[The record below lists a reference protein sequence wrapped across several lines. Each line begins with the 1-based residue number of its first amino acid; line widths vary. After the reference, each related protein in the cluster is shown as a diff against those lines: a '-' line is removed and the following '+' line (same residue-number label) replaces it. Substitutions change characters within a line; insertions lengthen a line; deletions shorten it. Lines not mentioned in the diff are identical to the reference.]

1 MDAPSTDLPG
11 GRDFEHLALPYLEA
25 VARFARSLS
34 RNREDADDLVQ
45 ETFLKAYRGWHT
57 FDPSNDPRR
66 WLFAICHNV
75 FVRMRRRGTQ
85 MIESEDGD
93 VDAIPAVMQHVA
105 ASQAGLGE
113 LFERLDVRRA
123 VRRAVDDLPE
133 PHRSILVLVDLE
145 ERTYEE
151 AAAIL
156 GVPIGTVRSRLFR
169 ARRTV
174 QEALLTYAEDMGL
187 GAPRRPGAARVLATV
202 PVGIPASTHE
212 QSLQPVKA
220 EVTDRA

>member
-1 MDAPSTDLPG
+1 
-11 GRDFEHLALPYLEA
+11 
-25 VARFARSLS
+25 
-34 RNREDADDLVQ
+34 
-45 ETFLKAYRGWHT
+45 
-57 FDPSNDPRR
+57 
-66 WLFAICHNV
+66 
-75 FVRMRRRGTQ
+75 